1 MENKKPWYLRKK
13 FLYFICIV
21 TPPIGYIVL
30 VTNLKKFKQ
39 EEKINYLTI
48 STIMTAIWVLKFL
61 PKNIELY
68 VWCLILAIIIG
79 NFILK
84 HFKRKK

>member
-1 MENKKPWYLRKK
+1 MKKQKPWYLRKK
-13 FLYFICIV
+13 FLYFICII

-30 VTNLKKFKQ
+30 VTNLRKINQK
-39 EEKINYLTI
+39 EKINLLTV
-48 STIMTAIWVLKFL
+48 STILTAIWVLKFL

-68 VWCLILAIIIG
+68 IWGFILAILIG

-84 HFKRKK
+84 RFKRDK